1 MPSIFKFLGSAAIK
15 MISRRYCV
23 NTNNK
28 LGVWQVH
35 QLEIMTN
42 LVCKTAPAMW
52 AGISSCLTT
61 VTPTPA
67 QIFGNRTLLTI
78 SFYLKEQSHLFNT
91 WSWKGGFPTPLR
103 WVFVKI
109 FLPIFLRKD
118 FFSGIWIP
126 VQFFLSFHQNLLISL
141 QI

>member
-91 WSWKGGFPTPLR
+91 
-103 WVFVKI
+103 
-109 FLPIFLRKD
+109 
-118 FFSGIWIP
+118 
-126 VQFFLSFHQNLLISL
+126 
-141 QI
+141 